1 MLPSAREPCARAEG
15 GERHR
20 EGTGALLGALR
31 EVWSTTRIRDS
42 DATVTH
48 TVVRLAFEQTVE
60 NATWASRPRR
70 GRAANASSPLI
81 GMTPA
86 FKSRAADVLLAPG
99 LMPSDPCGVERNRL
113 LRDPGASVGVWR
125 SLAARSPGVAY
136 PRPDGASGAGGT
148 SRRAHLSGRRARWRC
163 RTAFCSSWPTAPVKT
178 LNARS
183 GVHVVALHQ
192 LSPAYPDKSTSSRPD
207 GESPPT

>member
-70 GRAANASSPLI
+70 GRAANASSSSSGVAPRSRS
-81 GMTPA
+81 PA
-86 FKSRAADVLLAPG
+86 PDVLLAPG
-99 LMPSDPCGVERNRL
+99 LIPDPPMIGGCR
-113 LRDPGASVGVWR
+113 
-125 SLAARSPGVAY
+125 
-136 PRPDGASGAGGT
+136 AG
-148 SRRAHLSGRRARWRC
+148 
-163 RTAFCSSWPTAPVKT
+163 
-178 LNARS
+178 
-183 GVHVVALHQ
+183 
-192 LSPAYPDKSTSSRPD
+192 
-207 GESPPT
+207 

>member
-81 GMTPA
+81 GMTPR
-86 FKSRAADVLLAPG
+86 SNLGLRTCCWRQDLCLAIPAV
-99 LMPSDPCGVERNRL
+99 SSAT
-113 LRDPGASVGVWR
+113 AS
-125 SLAARSPGVAY
+125 
-136 PRPDGASGAGGT
+136 
-148 SRRAHLSGRRARWRC
+148 
-163 RTAFCSSWPTAPVKT
+163 
-178 LNARS
+178 
-183 GVHVVALHQ
+183 
-192 LSPAYPDKSTSSRPD
+192 
-207 GESPPT
+207 